1 MRDTYYARSAHS
13 RRPQSIHTC
22 ACTAFRAAAESSGIT
37 HKERQFEALEAFI
50 VKNDVQQVETLLAS
64 HSELVNAPSP
74 LTSETP
80 LHIAARSNHKE
91 MLNALLSKG
100 ANVRALTSD
109 LLRPV
114 DMLPSDANV
123 PSTELRCALV
133 RGGRGVGD
141 HSMEGS
147 DDAMRRKVNSMSFQE
162 MVNMMKVWAK
172 SGDNE
177 NDMCNLITY
186 RTNKDELRD
195 AINLA
200 FPTRYDNQNRASRF
214 VDSHI
219 YIYNNM
225 KNNAGFDR
233 RSFLL
238 WSITPSGLQPFTLTI
253 SGVTSAQNSR
263 NKNVLYAVI
272 IKHLIPP
279 KRITTLVLYYKMNVC
294 EISSFEIA
302 TCDLEVMQ
310 FVKEEVTVVPTIED
324 GTKDAQSEYSTQFR
338 ERFVEQVCT
347 NLNIPDTNVNITNKI
362 RFSITLSSS
371 KPNDE
376 KAKSQ
381 TYKPER
387 DMLASDANVTST
399 ELVRGG
405 HRAGDNSMG
414 ESDDAM

>member
-37 HKERQFEALEAFI
+37 DKERQFEALEAFI

-123 PSTELRCALV
+123 TSTELRCALV

-162 MVNMMKVWAK
+162 MVDMMKVWAK
-172 SGDNE
+172 GDDNE
-177 NDMCNLITY
+177 NDMCDLITY
-186 RTNKDELRD
+186 RTNKDELRH
-195 AINLA
+195 AIDIA
-200 FPTRYDNQNRASRF
+200 FPNEEEIKKFGTREPTLVIEIQNRVVEQQHRS
-214 VDSHI
+214 
-219 YIYNNM
+219 
-225 KNNAGFDR
+225 
-233 RSFLL
+233 SFLL
-238 WSITPSGLQPFTLTI
+238 WSLEARKENSPVPQLQVHYTENEQY
-253 SGVTSAQNSR
+253 SE

-272 IKHLIPP
+272 MKYLMPSKRFSKLNMIYHLNVSEIP
-279 KRITTLVLYYKMNVC
+279 
-294 EISSFEIA
+294 SFNIA
-302 TCDLEVMQ
+302 TCDLEVMH
-310 FVKEEVTVVPTIED
+310 FVEFVYVVLMLKD
-324 GTKDAQSEYSTQFR
+324 GSGDADANSCTQFR
-338 ERFVEQVCT
+338 ERFVEQVRT
-347 NLNIPDTNVNITNKI
+347 QFDIPDKNVYSKLATI
-362 RFSITLSSS
+362 FSITLSSS
-371 KPNDE
+371 TSKQSR
-376 KAKSQ
+376 KH
-381 TYKPER
+381 
-387 DMLASDANVTST
+387 TST
-399 ELVRGG
+399 
-405 HRAGDNSMG
+405 
-414 ESDDAM
+414 

>member
-37 HKERQFEALEAFI
+37 DKEKQCEALETWI
-50 VKNDVQQVETLLAS
+50 VKDDVQQVERLLAS

-141 HSMEGS
+141 NSMEES
-147 DDAMRRKVNSMSFQE
+147 DDAMRDKVNSMTLDA
-162 MVNMMKVWAK
+162 MVHMMQMWANG
-172 SGDNE
+172 GDNE
-177 NDMCNLITY
+177 NDMCDLITY
-186 RTNKDELRD
+186 RTKKGDLGD
-195 AINLA
+195 AIDIA
-200 FPTRYDNQNRASRF
+200 FPTKYHIHNRPSRH
-214 VDSHI
+214 VEPYI
-219 YIYNNM
+219 YIKNNM
-225 KNNAGFDR
+225 KNDVGFDR

-238 WSITPSGLQPFTLTI
+238 WSITPSGLQPFNVTI
-253 SGVTSAQNSR
+253 SGVTSAQNSK

-279 KRITTLVLYYKMNVC
+279 KRITTLVLYYKMNAS

-310 FVKEEVTVVPTIED
+310 FVKEEVTVVSTIED
-324 GTKDAQSEYSTQFR
+324 GTKDAQSEYYTRFR

-347 NLNIPDTNVNITNKI
+347 NFNIPDTNVKSTNNM

-376 KAKSQ
+376 KAKS
-381 TYKPER
+381 
-387 DMLASDANVTST
+387 
-399 ELVRGG
+399 
-405 HRAGDNSMG
+405 
-414 ESDDAM
+414 